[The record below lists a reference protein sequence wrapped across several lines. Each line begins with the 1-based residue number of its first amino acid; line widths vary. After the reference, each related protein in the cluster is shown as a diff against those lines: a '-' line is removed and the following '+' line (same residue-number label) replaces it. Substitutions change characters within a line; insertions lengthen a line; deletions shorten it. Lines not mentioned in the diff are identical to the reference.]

1 MSEPSGAGIA
11 RGAVSLIRDTCS
23 RVLRP
28 PLLWLPRSRQPLVG
42 FLLQNQLDV
51 KSLGLFGELHGL
63 PYYCSTAG
71 EHCHQWV
78 KVYEVRN
85 HAPDR

>member
-1 MSEPSGAGIA
+1 MSSS
-11 RGAVSLIRDTCS
+11 V
-23 RVLRP
+23 
-28 PLLWLPRSRQPLVG
+28 RSRHRANLQLGLP
-42 FLLQNQLDV
+42 QNQLDA
-51 KSLGLFGELHGL
+51 KSLRPFGELHGL

>member
-1 MSEPSGAGIA
+1 
-11 RGAVSLIRDTCS
+11 
-23 RVLRP
+23 
-28 PLLWLPRSRQPLVG
+28 
-42 FLLQNQLDV
+42 
-51 KSLGLFGELHGL
+51 LHGL